1 MYRQVN
7 FLKREKTLDL
17 TARRGVLKNRG
28 FQKQKREKERKHVLW
43 HLKMEK
49 LIDLLTGVMR
59 ALP

>member
-28 FQKQKREKERKHVLW
+28 FQKQKRIKKGN
-43 HLKMEK
+43 MYYG
-49 LIDLLTGVMR
+49 I
-59 ALP
+59 